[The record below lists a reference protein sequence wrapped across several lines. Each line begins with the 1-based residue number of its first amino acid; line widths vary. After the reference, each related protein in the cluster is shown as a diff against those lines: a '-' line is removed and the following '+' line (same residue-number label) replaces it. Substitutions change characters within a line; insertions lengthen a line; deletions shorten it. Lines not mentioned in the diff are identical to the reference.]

1 MRLIAAL
8 KSDLRFQYKHGFY
21 AVYTFITVLYIII
34 MQKIPSGL
42 IKDYAAALIVFSDP
56 AMLGFFF
63 IGGIIMLEKQQGIID
78 YLAVTPLSP
87 QEYIKAKLATLGL
100 LSIAASIL
108 ITLTT
113 HFQGVNWLI
122 LIVAIAAVSVFF
134 TLYGFL
140 VAAGCRTINQYF
152 LRMIPFLLLTILP
165 CFAVIQFPY
174 SWVFSVLPNVA
185 GLKLTIGA
193 FLGLSWQDTLFY
205 LLVICVW
212 DWVIYRVALRVHEGG
227 VHR

>member
-1 MRLIAAL
+1 MRLMGAL
-8 KSDLRFQYKHGFY
+8 RSDIRFQYKHGFY
-21 AVYTFITVLYIII
+21 TVYTFITVLYIII

-42 IKDYAAALIVFSDP
+42 LKDYASALIVFSDP

-87 QEYIKAKLATLGL
+87 QEFIMSKVATLGL
-100 LSIAASIL
+100 LSIGASVL

-113 HFQGVNWLI
+113 HNNGVNWLI
-122 LIVAIAAVSVFF
+122 LVAATAVVSIFF

-152 LRMIPFLLLTILP
+152 LRMIPILLLTIVP
-165 CFAVIQFPY
+165 CFAVIGFPY
-174 SWVFSVLPNVA
+174 SWVFNVLPNVA

-193 FLGLSWQDTLFY
+193 FLGISWQETLFY
-205 LLVICVW
+205 LTVICVW
-212 DWVIYRVALRVHEGG
+212 DWVIYTVTVKVHEGN
-227 VHR
+227 

>member
-8 KSDLRFQYKHGFY
+8 KSDIRFQYKHGFY
-21 AVYTFITVLYIII
+21 AVYTLITILYIII

-42 IKDYAAALIVFSDP
+42 IKNYTAALIVFSDP

-87 QEYIKAKLATLGL
+87 QEYILAKVGTLGL
-100 LSIAASIL
+100 LSIVASVL

-113 HFQGVNWLI
+113 HFQGVNWPLLI
-122 LIVAIAAVSVFF
+122 ITIAAVSAFF

-140 VAAGCRTINQYF
+140 VAAGCSTINQYF
-152 LRMIPFLLLTILP
+152 IRMIPFMLLTVLP
-165 CFAVIQFPY
+165 CFAVIEFPY
-174 SWVFSVLPNVA
+174 SRVFNVLPNVA
-185 GLKLTIGA
+185 GLKLTIGV
-193 FLGLSWQDTLFY
+193 FLGLSWQETLFY
-205 LLVICVW
+205 LSVICVW
-212 DWVIYRVALRVHEGG
+212 NWAIYRVALRVHE
-227 VHR
+227 RN

>member
-1 MRLIAAL
+1 MRLIKAL

-21 AVYTFITVLYIII
+21 AVYTFIAVLYIII

-42 IKDYAAALIVFSDP
+42 LKDYAVALIVFSDP

-87 QEYIKAKLATLGL
+87 QEYIKAKVVTLGL
-100 LSIAASIL
+100 LSIVASIL

-113 HFQGVNWLI
+113 HLNGVNWLI
-122 LIVAIAAVSVFF
+122 LFVAIALVSVFF

-140 VAAGCRTINQYF
+140 VASGCHTINQYF
-152 LRMIPFLLLTILP
+152 LRMIPFLILTILP
-165 CFAVIQFPY
+165 CFAVIEFPY
-174 SWVFSVLPNVA
+174 SWIFNVFPNVA

-193 FLGLSWQDTLFY
+193 FLGISWQDAVFY
-205 LLVICVW
+205 LMVICVW
-212 DWVIYRVALRVHEGG
+212 DWVVYAVALRVYD
-227 VHR
+227 RN

>member
-21 AVYTFITVLYIII
+21 AVYTAITVLYIII

-42 IKDYAAALIVFSDP
+42 MKDYAAALIVFSDP

-78 YLAVTPLSP
+78 YLAVTPLTP
-87 QEYIKAKLATLGL
+87 QEYIQAKVATLGL

-122 LIVAIAAVSVFF
+122 LMVGIAAVSVFF

-152 LRMIPFLLLTILP
+152 LRMIPYLLLTILP
-165 CFAVIQFPY
+165 CFAVIEFPY
-174 SWVFSVLPNVA
+174 SWVFNILPNVA
-185 GLKLTIGA
+185 GLKLTMGA
-193 FLGLSWQDTLFY
+193 FLGISWREILFY
-205 LLVICVW
+205 ITVICVW
-212 DWVIYRVALRVHEGG
+212 NWAIYKVALRVHVGK
-227 VHR
+227 